1 MTVFYRKYRPQKLA
15 DVIDQ
20 EHVKKT
26 LLGQLESGRI
36 SHGYLF
42 AGPKGT
48 GKTST
53 ARIFAKAVNCQSR
66 QLTKRDQMSNVK
78 GSPREAGQVFF
89 GEPCGKCQS
98 CLAIKDGSYLDL
110 IEIDAASNRGID
122 EIRDLREKIKLSPL
136 AGRFKV
142 YIIDEAHMLTTEA
155 FNALLKTLEEPPSH
169 AIFILCTTDA
179 GKLPATIISR
189 LQRFNFSRA
198 TKDDLISAIEKIV
211 KSESIKIER
220 EAISAIAEASDGSY
234 RDAISILDQVASLDK
249 TIQPADVSE
258 VALLFDWN
266 HLFEFVENL
275 ASYNLRKAAE
285 VVDKLAEAGTD
296 IPFFTRELI
305 LFLKKLL
312 FCKIGIQERDGGDA
326 TQIKMAREL
335 AQRFEYNDLVT
346 LMKLFLIAESE
357 IKLYPLAQIPLI
369 LAVCKYLPAVQLP
382 SGSEPQVFDSDHSAS
397 RSGSEDPSGSR
408 TTSSWPRG
416 VAQTRGGRRP
426 AGQGRQV
433 AESVARVQIGVDEI
447 ENNGDTGEAKG
458 APPRLKSL
466 EDQEGYAG
474 QARSSKKTISHREE
488 KTTNGSKKPANLLAQ
503 IEQGWGE
510 FLNKVKGQNVH
521 VVALLRS
528 TKVLAFDGT
537 DLTLE
542 VFYRFHKDKLEEQKI
557 RVMLEGILSEI
568 VGKIIRL
575 KFVLAQKESKPTR
588 QVELSDVVEPPSE
601 ELAKIAQEIF
611 SK

>member
-1 MTVFYRKYRPQKLA
+1 MLRKHYLASLSPAGSVMGTYLPDPRGQEKLQPPGFSQK
-15 DVIDQ
+15 
-20 EHVKKT
+20 
-26 LLGQLESGRI
+26 QLI
-36 SHGYLF
+36 
-42 AGPKGT
+42 A
-48 GKTST
+48 
-53 ARIFAKAVNCQSR
+53 
-66 QLTKRDQMSNVK
+66 K

-198 TKDDLISAIEKIV
+198 TKDDLISAIEK
-211 KSESIKIER
+211 
-220 EAISAIAEASDGSY
+220 
-234 RDAISILDQVASLDK
+234 
-249 TIQPADVSE
+249 
-258 VALLFDWN
+258 
-266 HLFEFVENL
+266 FVENL

-285 VVDKLAEAGTD
+285 AVDKLAEAGTD

-335 AQRFEYNDLVT
+335 AQRFEYNELVS

-382 SGSEPQVFDSDHSAS
+382 SGSEPQ
-397 RSGSEDPSGSR
+397 
-408 TTSSWPRG
+408 
-416 VAQTRGGRRP
+416 
-426 AGQGRQV
+426 
-433 AESVARVQIGVDEI
+433 
-447 ENNGDTGEAKG
+447 
-458 APPRLKSL
+458 
-466 EDQEGYAG
+466 
-474 QARSSKKTISHREE
+474 
-488 KTTNGSKKPANLLAQ
+488 
-503 IEQGWGE
+503 
-510 FLNKVKGQNVH
+510 
-521 VVALLRS
+521 
-528 TKVLAFDGT
+528 
-537 DLTLE
+537 
-542 VFYRFHKDKLEEQKI
+542 
-557 RVMLEGILSEI
+557 
-568 VGKIIRL
+568 
-575 KFVLAQKESKPTR
+575 
-588 QVELSDVVEPPSE
+588 
-601 ELAKIAQEIF
+601 
-611 SK
+611 